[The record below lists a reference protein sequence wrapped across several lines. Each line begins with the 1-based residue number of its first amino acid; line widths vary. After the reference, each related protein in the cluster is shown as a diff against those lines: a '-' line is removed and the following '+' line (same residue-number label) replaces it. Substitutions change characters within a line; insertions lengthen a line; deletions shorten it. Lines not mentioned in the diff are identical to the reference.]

1 MLIDSVCE
9 RMLSVVFRC
18 FRSAMVTTTSRTWA
32 MGHFRASTK
41 LETWAEVH
49 LSPQACPNFFNFWGT
64 LFGCFTVDVLWMV
77 VGQFFPTSSSGN
89 PILQRSSFLMFL
101 LHFRGKSLMIPF
113 YFLLSFFSLSLCH
126 ALRRPWNSGIFLDMS
141 QKNITSIQ
149 FQKFNTT
156 NNVWT

>member
-1 MLIDSVCE
+1 
-9 RMLSVVFRC
+9 
-18 FRSAMVTTTSRTWA
+18 
-32 MGHFRASTK
+32 
-41 LETWAEVH
+41 
-49 LSPQACPNFFNFWGT
+49 